1 MQWVTRQ
8 GVRLDRASMI
18 WMIRTYIDPAAEI
31 AILPENE
38 VMAYAEQHGAT
49 PFHHPQAA
57 LRHQGSRTGFDGL
70 RVAYEIT
77 DPAIAL
83 MAMVLRGAETSDKT
97 LTQWSPGLAAV
108 AGGMRKVAQTDEEY
122 LAAITP
128 VIAGLYQWCQDQLAN
143 PGAGSRGGRAE

>member
-1 MQWVTRQ
+1 MQWATRQ

-18 WMIRTYIDPAAEI
+18 WMIRKFIDPQAEI
-31 AILPENE
+31 AILPEGE

-49 PFHHPQAA
+49 PFHHPQAP

-83 MAMVLRGAETSDKT
+83 MSIVLRGAETSDKN

-108 AGGMRKVAQTDEEY
+108 TSGMRKLATSDDAY
-122 LAAITP
+122 LAAVTP
-128 VIAGLYQWCQDQLAN
+128 LLDGLYQWCQDQLAS
-143 PGAGSRGGRAE
+143 PGKSARSE

>member
-1 MQWVTRQ
+1 MQWATRQ

-18 WMIRTYIDPAAEI
+18 WMIRKFIDPQAEI

-49 PFHHPQAA
+49 PFHHPQAP

-70 RVAYEIT
+70 RVAYDIT

-83 MAMVLRGAETSDKT
+83 MSMVLRGAETSDKS

-108 AGGMRKVAQTDEEY
+108 TSGMRNVAQSDDAY
-122 LAAITP
+122 LAAVTP
-128 VIAGLYQWCQDQLAN
+128 LLDGLYRWSQDQLAN
-143 PGAGSRGGRAE
+143 PGKPARPE

>member
-1 MQWVTRQ
+1 MQWATRQ

-18 WMIRTYIDPAAEI
+18 WMIRKFIDPQAEI

-57 LRHQGSRTGFDGL
+57 IRHQGSRTGFDGL
-70 RVAYEIT
+70 RVAYDIV

-83 MAMVLRGAETSDKT
+83 MSMVLRGAETSDKN
-97 LTQWSPGLAAV
+97 LTQWSPGLAV
-108 AGGMRKVAQTDEEY
+108 ITSGMRNVAQSDDAY
-122 LAAITP
+122 LAAVTP
-128 VIAGLYQWCQDQLAN
+128 LLDGLYRWCQDQLAN
-143 PGAGSRGGRAE
+143 PGKGKRTED

>member
-1 MQWVTRQ
+1 MQWATRQ

-18 WMIRTYIDPAAEI
+18 WMIRKFIDPQAEI

-57 LRHQGSRTGFDGL
+57 IRHQGSRTGFDGL
-70 RVAYEIT
+70 RVAYDIT

-83 MAMVLRGAETSDKT
+83 MSLVLRGAETSDKG
-97 LTQWSPGLAAV
+97 LTQWSPGIAAITSGMRNVAQSDDAYLAAV
-108 AGGMRKVAQTDEEY
+108 
-122 LAAITP
+122 TP
-128 VIAGLYQWCQDQLAN
+128 LLDGLYRWSQDQLAN
-143 PGAGSRGGRAE
+143 PGKPARPE

>member
-18 WMIRTYIDPAAEI
+18 WMLRKFIDPQAEI
-31 AILPENE
+31 AILPESE

-57 LRHQGSRTGFDGL
+57 IRHQGSRTGFDGL
-70 RVAYEIT
+70 RVAYNVT

-83 MAMVLRGAETSDKT
+83 MSIVLRGAETSDKN

-108 AGGMRKVAQTDEEY
+108 TSGMRKLAQSDDAY
-122 LAAITP
+122 LAAVTP
-128 VIAGLYQWCQDQLAN
+128 LLDGLYQWCQDQLAN
-143 PGAGSRGGRAE
+143 PGKGKD

>member
-18 WMIRTYIDPAAEI
+18 WMIRKFIDPQAEI

-38 VMAYAEQHGAT
+38 GMAHAERHGAT

-57 LRHQGSRTGFDGL
+57 IRHQGSRTGFDGL
-70 RVAYEIT
+70 RVAYSVT

-83 MAMVLRGAETSDKT
+83 MAMVLRGAETSDKS
-97 LTQWSPGLAAV
+97 LTQWSPGIAAVTSGMRNVAESDEAYLAAV
-108 AGGMRKVAQTDEEY
+108 
-122 LAAITP
+122 TP
-128 VIAGLYQWCQDQLAN
+128 LLDGLYRWCQDQLTN
-143 PGAGSRGGRAE
+143 PGKPARPE

>member
-18 WMIRTYIDPAAEI
+18 WMIRTFIDPQAEI

-57 LRHQGSRTGFDGL
+57 IRHQGSRTGFDGL
-70 RVAYEIT
+70 RVAYSLT

-83 MAMVLRGAETSDKT
+83 MSMVLRGAETSDKS

-108 AGGMRKVAQTDEEY
+108 TSGMRKRAETDDAY
-122 LAAITP
+122 LAAVTP
-128 VIAGLYQWCQDQLAN
+128 LLDGLYQWCQDQLAS
-143 PGAGSRGGRAE
+143 PGKPARE

>member
-8 GVRLDRASMI
+8 GVRLDRAAMI
-18 WMIRTYIDPAAEI
+18 WMIRKFIDPQAEI

-38 VMAYAEQHGAT
+38 VMAHAEQHGAT

-70 RVAYEIT
+70 RVTYEIA

-83 MAMVLRGAETSDKT
+83 MTMVLRGAETSDKA

-108 AGGMRKVAQTDEEY
+108 TSGMRKVAQSDAAY
-122 LAAITP
+122 LAAVTP
-128 VIAGLYQWCQDQLAN
+128 LLDGLYQWCQDQLAS
-143 PGAGSRGGRAE
+143 PGKAARE

>member
-8 GVRLDRASMI
+8 GVRLDRAAMI
-18 WMIRTYIDPAAEI
+18 WMIRTFIDPQAAI

-38 VMAYAEQHGAT
+38 VMAHAEQHGAT

-83 MAMVLRGAETSDKT
+83 MAMVLRGAETSDKA

-108 AGGMRKVAQTDEEY
+108 TSGMRKVAQSDDAY
-122 LAAITP
+122 LAAVMP
-128 VIAGLYQWCQDQLAN
+128 LLDGLYQWCQDQLAS
-143 PGAGSRGGRAE
+143 PGRAGKD